1 MEYAELL
8 AGRRSTRRFDTGPRR
23 PRRACWSGC
32 WPRRWPCPTPGNT
45 YDWRGVVLRR
55 RDRDPDRW
63 PAVYSALLEQ
73 SYVEEAAVLVAYAV
87 QPGWWA
93 EQYRA
98 NVATLVE
105 RGLIDPAR
113 HQVLLEMV
121 DAGLGDPKALT
132 TGLIGEAMMGV
143 AAGDAGRHRRRP
155 RRHGDRLPARRAGR
169 GARAARRRRPVP
181 VGILALGWPAGAG
194 DGQRGVR
201 PERRSPAVGRHVLL
215 GSAGAGASHVAGRMT
230 GGLRD
235 ELAELVAARGL
246 SLLDAWLGPVET
258 KLEILAVLAA
268 GRNLLLEGPV
278 GSGKTLLGESIA
290 AALPPI
296 RLAGCH
302 FNCLPGEAACPQCR
316 AGLVA
321 SGEIELSGTERF
333 VRVQGSP
340 DLFPEDLVGDVDPA
354 AALAHGALDPRAFRP
369 GRLVRAHRKLCFVDE
384 VNRLSERLQ
393 NLFLELLAE
402 RALTIGGY
410 EARFPV
416 DTVVVATMN
425 PDEYVGVGRLSEAL
439 RDRFERV
446 RLDYPNPADEVSIL
460 LAGTGLPADAG
471 DDTRQLAEAVVGFA
485 NQLRAEPEVE
495 AGPSVR
501 ATLAVVRAG
510 PGLAAASTA
519 SPTGAQAALA
529 GLRVAL
535 RGRLSLRPTHRLAS
549 RPEDLRRGRAG
560 GAVVVTPSLRV

>member
-1 MEYAELL
+1 
-8 AGRRSTRRFDTGPRR
+8 
-23 PRRACWSGC
+23 
-32 WPRRWPCPTPGNT
+32 
-45 YDWRGVVLRR
+45 
-55 RDRDPDRW
+55 
-63 PAVYSALLEQ
+63 
-73 SYVEEAAVLVAYAV
+73 
-87 QPGWWA
+87 
-93 EQYRA
+93 
-98 NVATLVE
+98 
-105 RGLIDPAR
+105 
-113 HQVLLEMV
+113 
-121 DAGLGDPKALT
+121 
-132 TGLIGEAMMGV
+132 
-143 AAGDAGRHRRRP
+143 
-155 RRHGDRLPARRAGR
+155 
-169 GARAARRRRPVP
+169 
-181 VGILALGWPAGAG
+181 
-194 DGQRGVR
+194 
-201 PERRSPAVGRHVLL
+201 
-215 GSAGAGASHVAGRMT
+215 MT
-230 GGLRD
+230 SGLRA
-235 ELAELVAARGL
+235 ELAELVAVRGL

-321 SGEIELSGTERF
+321 SGELELSGTERF

-446 RLDYPNPADEVSIL
+446 RLDYPTPADEVSIL
-460 LAGTGLPADAG
+460 LTRTALPPDAG
-471 DDTRQLAEAVVGFA
+471 DDTRHLAEAVVGFA

-501 ATLAVVRAG
+501 ATLASFE
-510 PGLAAASTA
+510 LALAWLRLDGVTDWR
-519 SPTGAQAALA
+519 QAAVA

-549 RPEDLRRGRAG
+549 RPEDFVEDALAG
-560 GAVVVTPSLRV
+560 LSW

>member
-1 MEYAELL
+1 VSTGLTAE
-8 AGRRSTRRFDTGPRR
+8 PV
-23 PRRACWSGC
+23 SG
-32 WPRRWPCPTPGNT
+32 
-45 YDWRGVVLRR
+45 LRR
-55 RDRDPDRW
+55 
-63 PAVYSALLEQ
+63 E
-73 SYVEEAAVLVAYAV
+73 
-87 QPGWWA
+87 
-93 EQYRA
+93 
-98 NVATLVE
+98 
-105 RGLIDPAR
+105 
-113 HQVLLEMV
+113 
-121 DAGLGDPKALT
+121 LG
-132 TGLIGEAMMGV
+132 
-143 AAGDAGRHRRRP
+143 
-155 RRHGDRLPARRAGR
+155 
-169 GARAARRRRPVP
+169 
-181 VGILALGWPAGAG
+181 
-194 DGQRGVR
+194 
-201 PERRSPAVGRHVLL
+201 
-215 GSAGAGASHVAGRMT
+215 
-230 GGLRD
+230 
-235 ELAELVAARGL
+235 ELVAARGL
-246 SLLDAWLGPVET
+246 GLLDAWLGPVET

-290 AALPPI
+290 AALPSI
-296 RLAGCH
+296 TLAGCH

-321 SGEIELSGTERF
+321 AGEVELAEVERF

-384 VNRLSERLQ
+384 INRLSERLQ

-460 LAGTGLPADAG
+460 LARTGLTDAAS
-471 DDTRQLAEAVVGFA
+471 DDTRHLAEAVVGFA

-501 ATLAVVRAG
+501 ATLAG
-510 PGLAAASTA
+510 FELALAWLRLDGVTDWR
-519 SPTGAQAALA
+519 QAALA

-549 RPEDLRRGRAG
+549 RPEEYVD
-560 GAVVVTPSLRV
+560 GALAALSL

>member
-1 MEYAELL
+1 M
-8 AGRRSTRRFDTGPRR
+8 
-23 PRRACWSGC
+23 SG
-32 WPRRWPCPTPGNT
+32 
-45 YDWRGVVLRR
+45 LRR
-55 RDRDPDRW
+55 ELADLVADRGLG
-63 PAVYSALLEQ
+63 LLE
-73 SYVEEAAVLVAYAV
+73 
-87 QPGWWA
+87 
-93 EQYRA
+93 
-98 NVATLVE
+98 
-105 RGLIDPAR
+105 
-113 HQVLLEMV
+113 
-121 DAGLGDPKALT
+121 
-132 TGLIGEAMMGV
+132 
-143 AAGDAGRHRRRP
+143 
-155 RRHGDRLPARRAGR
+155 
-169 GARAARRRRPVP
+169 
-181 VGILALGWPAGAG
+181 
-194 DGQRGVR
+194 
-201 PERRSPAVGRHVLL
+201 
-215 GSAGAGASHVAGRMT
+215 
-230 GGLRD
+230 
-235 ELAELVAARGL
+235 
-246 SLLDAWLGPVET
+246 AWLGPVET

-290 AALPPI
+290 AALPAI

-316 AGLVA
+316 AGLAA
-321 SGEIELSGTERF
+321 SEPVELSGAQRF

-369 GRLVRAHRKLCFVDE
+369 GRLVRAHRRLCFVDE
-384 VNRLSERLQ
+384 INRLSERLQ

-446 RLDYPNPADEVSIL
+446 RLDYPTPADEVTIL
-460 LAGTGLPADAG
+460 LRRTGADG
-471 DDTRQLAEAVVGFA
+471 DEQRLAEAVVGFA

-501 ATLAVVRAG
+501 ATLASFE
-510 PGLAAASTA
+510 LALAWAKLDGVTDWR
-519 SPTGAQAALA
+519 QAARA

-535 RGRLSLRPTHRLAS
+535 RGRLTLRPTHQLAG
-549 RPEDLRRGRAG
+549 RPEQYVDDALATL
-560 GAVVVTPSLRV
+560 VW

>member
-1 MEYAELL
+1 M
-8 AGRRSTRRFDTGPRR
+8 TTG
-23 PRRACWSGC
+23 
-32 WPRRWPCPTPGNT
+32 
-45 YDWRGVVLRR
+45 L
-55 RDRDPDRW
+55 
-63 PAVYSALLEQ
+63 
-73 SYVEEAAVLVAYAV
+73 
-87 QPGWWA
+87 
-93 EQYRA
+93 
-98 NVATLVE
+98 
-105 RGLIDPAR
+105 
-113 HQVLLEMV
+113 
-121 DAGLGDPKALT
+121 AGLGA
-132 TGLIGEAMMGV
+132 E
-143 AAGDAGRHRRRP
+143 
-155 RRHGDRLPARRAGR
+155 
-169 GARAARRRRPVP
+169 PV
-181 VGILALGWPAGAG
+181 
-194 DGQRGVR
+194 
-201 PERRSPAVGRHVLL
+201 S
-215 GSAGAGASHVAGRMT
+215 
-230 GGLRD
+230 GLRK
-235 ELAELVAARGL
+235 ELGELVAARGL
-246 SLLDAWLGPVET
+246 GLLDAWLGPVET

-290 AALPPI
+290 AALPQV
-296 RLAGCH
+296 RFAGCH
-302 FNCLPGEAACPQCR
+302 FNCLPGEAACPECR

-321 SGEIELSGTERF
+321 SGELELSGTERF

-446 RLDYPNPADEVSIL
+446 RLDYPNPADEVTIL
-460 LAGTGLPADAG
+460 LTRTGLDGTEDPGG
-471 DDTRQLAEAVVGFA
+471 DTLRLAEAVVGFA

-501 ATLAVVRAG
+501 ATLAG
-510 PGLAAASTA
+510 FELALAWSKLDGITDWR
-519 SPTGAQAALA
+519 QAAVA

-549 RPEDLRRGRAG
+549 RPEEYVE
-560 GAVVVTPSLRV
+560 GALAALSL

>member
-1 MEYAELL
+1 M
-8 AGRRSTRRFDTGPRR
+8 
-23 PRRACWSGC
+23 
-32 WPRRWPCPTPGNT
+32 
-45 YDWRGVVLRR
+45 
-55 RDRDPDRW
+55 
-63 PAVYSALLEQ
+63 
-73 SYVEEAAVLVAYAV
+73 
-87 QPGWWA
+87 
-93 EQYRA
+93 
-98 NVATLVE
+98 
-105 RGLIDPAR
+105 
-113 HQVLLEMV
+113 
-121 DAGLGDPKALT
+121 
-132 TGLIGEAMMGV
+132 
-143 AAGDAGRHRRRP
+143 
-155 RRHGDRLPARRAGR
+155 
-169 GARAARRRRPVP
+169 
-181 VGILALGWPAGAG
+181 
-194 DGQRGVR
+194 
-201 PERRSPAVGRHVLL
+201 
-215 GSAGAGASHVAGRMT
+215 
-230 GGLRD
+230 
-235 ELAELVAARGL
+235 
-246 SLLDAWLGPVET
+246 ET

-321 SGEIELSGTERF
+321 SGELELSGPERF

-384 VNRLSERLQ
+384 INRLSERLQ

-446 RLDYPNPADEVSIL
+446 RLDYPVAGRRGVDPPGPHRTRRRRDPA
-460 LAGTGLPADAG
+460 G
-471 DDTRQLAEAVVGFA
+471 DTRQLAEAVVGFA
-485 NQLRAEPEVE
+485 NRLRAEPEVE

-501 ATLAVVRAG
+501 ATLASFE
-510 PGLAAASTA
+510 L
-519 SPTGAQAALA
+519 ALA
-529 GLRVAL
+529 WR
-535 RGRLSLRPTHRLAS
+535 RLDT
-549 RPEDLRRGRAG
+549 G
-560 GAVVVTPSLRV
+560 GAP

>member
-1 MEYAELL
+1 MSPAE
-8 AGRRSTRRFDTGPRR
+8 
-23 PRRACWSGC
+23 
-32 WPRRWPCPTPGNT
+32 PGAA
-45 YDWRGVVLRR
+45 RVIGLRR
-55 RDRDPDRW
+55 EL
-63 PAVYSALLEQ
+63 AQ
-73 SYVEEAAVLVAYAV
+73 LVAD
-87 QPGWWA
+87 Q
-93 EQYRA
+93 
-98 NVATLVE
+98 
-105 RGLIDPAR
+105 GLA
-113 HQVLLEMV
+113 
-121 DAGLGDPKALT
+121 
-132 TGLIGEAMMGV
+132 
-143 AAGDAGRHRRRP
+143 
-155 RRHGDRLPARRAGR
+155 
-169 GARAARRRRPVP
+169 
-181 VGILALGWPAGAG
+181 
-194 DGQRGVR
+194 
-201 PERRSPAVGRHVLL
+201 
-215 GSAGAGASHVAGRMT
+215 
-230 GGLRD
+230 
-235 ELAELVAARGL
+235 
-246 SLLDAWLGPVET
+246 LLDAWLGPVET

-321 SGEIELSGTERF
+321 SGELELSGPERF

-340 DLFPEDLVGDVDPA
+340 DLFPEDLVGDVDPT

-384 VNRLSERLQ
+384 INRLSERLQ

-446 RLDYPNPADEVSIL
+446 RLDYPTPADEVTIL
-460 LAGTGLPADAG
+460 LSRTGLDEPDG
-471 DDTRQLAEAVVGFA
+471 DRRQLAEAVVGFA

-501 ATLAVVRAG
+501 ATLASFELALAWSGLNGGRPSSSGDGVIDWRRA
-510 PGLAAASTA
+510 AI
-519 SPTGAQAALA
+519 A

-535 RGRLSLRPTHRLAS
+535 RGRLSLRPTHRLAG
-549 RPEDLRRGRAG
+549 RPEAFVDDALS
-560 GAVVVTPSLRV
+560 SLAL

>member
-1 MEYAELL
+1 
-8 AGRRSTRRFDTGPRR
+8 
-23 PRRACWSGC
+23 
-32 WPRRWPCPTPGNT
+32 
-45 YDWRGVVLRR
+45 
-55 RDRDPDRW
+55 
-63 PAVYSALLEQ
+63 
-73 SYVEEAAVLVAYAV
+73 
-87 QPGWWA
+87 
-93 EQYRA
+93 
-98 NVATLVE
+98 
-105 RGLIDPAR
+105 
-113 HQVLLEMV
+113 
-121 DAGLGDPKALT
+121 
-132 TGLIGEAMMGV
+132 
-143 AAGDAGRHRRRP
+143 
-155 RRHGDRLPARRAGR
+155 
-169 GARAARRRRPVP
+169 
-181 VGILALGWPAGAG
+181 
-194 DGQRGVR
+194 
-201 PERRSPAVGRHVLL
+201 
-215 GSAGAGASHVAGRMT
+215 MT
-230 GGLRD
+230 GGLRV
-235 ELAELVAARGL
+235 ELGELVAARGL
-246 SLLDAWLGPVET
+246 SLLDAWLGPTET

-290 AALPPI
+290 AALPAI

-321 SGEIELSGTERF
+321 SGELELSGAERF

-384 VNRLSERLQ
+384 INRLSERLQ

-446 RLDYPNPADEVSIL
+446 RLDYPTPADEVSIL
-460 LAGTGLPADAG
+460 LTRTGLPGDGGEG
-471 DDTRQLAEAVVGFA
+471 DDTVRLAEAVVGFA
-485 NQLRAEPEVE
+485 NQLRSDPEVE

-501 ATLAVVRAG
+501 ATLAGFELALAWRRVGTGEDPRA
-510 PGLAAASTA
+510 PGDGVTDWR
-519 SPTGAQAALA
+519 PAALA

-549 RPEDLRRGRAG
+549 RPEAYVDDALAQL
-560 GAVVVTPSLRV
+560 SW

>member
-1 MEYAELL
+1 M
-8 AGRRSTRRFDTGPRR
+8 
-23 PRRACWSGC
+23 
-32 WPRRWPCPTPGNT
+32 
-45 YDWRGVVLRR
+45 
-55 RDRDPDRW
+55 
-63 PAVYSALLEQ
+63 
-73 SYVEEAAVLVAYAV
+73 AA
-87 QPGWWA
+87 
-93 EQYRA
+93 
-98 NVATLVE
+98 ATT
-105 RGLIDPAR
+105 D
-113 HQVLLEMV
+113 
-121 DAGLGDPKALT
+121 
-132 TGLIGEAMMGV
+132 
-143 AAGDAGRHRRRP
+143 
-155 RRHGDRLPARRAGR
+155 
-169 GARAARRRRPVP
+169 
-181 VGILALGWPAGAG
+181 
-194 DGQRGVR
+194 
-201 PERRSPAVGRHVLL
+201 
-215 GSAGAGASHVAGRMT
+215 
-230 GGLRD
+230 GGLRG
-235 ELAELVAARGL
+235 ELAALVSGRGL
-246 SLLDAWLGPVET
+246 DLLDAWLGPTET

-321 SGEIELSGTERF
+321 AGEVELSGPERF

-340 DLFPEDLVGDVDPA
+340 DLFPEDLVGDVDPT

-384 VNRLSERLQ
+384 INRLSERLQ

-446 RLDYPNPADEVSIL
+446 RLDYPTPTDEVSIL
-460 LAGTGLPADAG
+460 LTRTVLDSSQAADG
-471 DDTRQLAEAVVGFA
+471 DTRLLAEAVVGFA
-485 NQLRAEPEVE
+485 NRLRAEPEVE

-501 ATLAVVRAG
+501 ATLASFELALAWIRLG
-510 PGLAAASTA
+510 TGGHPRPPGDGVTDWRAAAV
-519 SPTGAQAALA
+519 A

-535 RGRLSLRPTHRLAS
+535 RGRLSLRPTHRLAG
-549 RPEDLRRGRAG
+549 RPEAYVDDALA
-560 GAVVVTPSLRV
+560 AIAL

>member
-1 MEYAELL
+1 M
-8 AGRRSTRRFDTGPRR
+8 TGP
-23 PRRACWSGC
+23 
-32 WPRRWPCPTPGNT
+32 
-45 YDWRGVVLRR
+45 
-55 RDRDPDRW
+55 
-63 PAVYSALLEQ
+63 
-73 SYVEEAAVLVAYAV
+73 
-87 QPGWWA
+87 
-93 EQYRA
+93 
-98 NVATLVE
+98 
-105 RGLIDPAR
+105 
-113 HQVLLEMV
+113 
-121 DAGLGDPKALT
+121 
-132 TGLIGEAMMGV
+132 
-143 AAGDAGRHRRRP
+143 
-155 RRHGDRLPARRAGR
+155 
-169 GARAARRRRPVP
+169 
-181 VGILALGWPAGAG
+181 ALGGGA
-194 DGQRGVR
+194 
-201 PERRSPAVGRHVLL
+201 
-215 GSAGAGASHVAGRMT
+215 VA
-230 GGLRD
+230 GGLRR
-235 ELAELVAARGL
+235 ELADLVAARGL
-246 SLLDAWLGPVET
+246 ALLDAWLGPVET
-258 KLEILAVLAA
+258 KLEILAVLAT

-290 AALPPI
+290 AALGAI

-321 SGEIELSGTERF
+321 SGELELSGTERF
-333 VRVQGSP
+333 LRVQGSP

-384 VNRLSERLQ
+384 INRLSERLQ

-446 RLDYPNPADEVSIL
+446 RLDYPNPADEVTIL
-460 LAGTGLPADAG
+460 LTRTGLDAAADAG
-471 DDTRQLAEAVVGFA
+471 PESDTRRLAEAVVGFA

-501 ATLAVVRAG
+501 ATLASFE
-510 PGLAAASTA
+510 LALAWARLDGVTDWR
-519 SPTGAQAALA
+519 QAAVA

-535 RGRLSLRPTHRLAS
+535 RGRLSLRPTHRLAG
-549 RPEDLRRGRAG
+549 RPEAYVEDALA
-560 GAVVVTPSLRV
+560 ALAL

>member
-1 MEYAELL
+1 MTIA
-8 AGRRSTRRFDTGPRR
+8 
-23 PRRACWSGC
+23 
-32 WPRRWPCPTPGNT
+32 
-45 YDWRGVVLRR
+45 
-55 RDRDPDRW
+55 
-63 PAVYSALLEQ
+63 
-73 SYVEEAAVLVAYAV
+73 
-87 QPGWWA
+87 
-93 EQYRA
+93 
-98 NVATLVE
+98 
-105 RGLIDPAR
+105 
-113 HQVLLEMV
+113 
-121 DAGLGDPKALT
+121 
-132 TGLIGEAMMGV
+132 
-143 AAGDAGRHRRRP
+143 
-155 RRHGDRLPARRAGR
+155 
-169 GARAARRRRPVP
+169 
-181 VGILALGWPAGAG
+181 
-194 DGQRGVR
+194 
-201 PERRSPAVGRHVLL
+201 
-215 GSAGAGASHVAGRMT
+215 GSAPG
-230 GGLRD
+230 GGLRG

-246 SLLDAWLGPVET
+246 TLLDAWLGPVET

-302 FNCLPGEAACPQCR
+302 FNCLPGEAGCPQCR

-321 SGEIELSGTERF
+321 SDPLELSGTERF

-446 RLDYPNPADEVSIL
+446 RLDYPTPADEVTIL
-460 LAGTGLPADAG
+460 LTRTGLDGPDDATG
-471 DDTRQLAEAVVGFA
+471 GDTRRLAEAVVGFA

-501 ATLAVVRAG
+501 ATLASFELALAWGRLERGGDVRN
-510 PGLAAASTA
+510 PGDGATDWRAAAV
-519 SPTGAQAALA
+519 A

-549 RPEDLRRGRAG
+549 RPEVYVDDVLA
-560 GAVVVTPSLRV
+560 SLSL

>member
-1 MEYAELL
+1 M
-8 AGRRSTRRFDTGPRR
+8 SD
-23 PRRACWSGC
+23 
-32 WPRRWPCPTPGNT
+32 
-45 YDWRGVVLRR
+45 
-55 RDRDPDRW
+55 
-63 PAVYSALLEQ
+63 
-73 SYVEEAAVLVAYAV
+73 
-87 QPGWWA
+87 
-93 EQYRA
+93 
-98 NVATLVE
+98 
-105 RGLIDPAR
+105 
-113 HQVLLEMV
+113 
-121 DAGLGDPKALT
+121 
-132 TGLIGEAMMGV
+132 
-143 AAGDAGRHRRRP
+143 
-155 RRHGDRLPARRAGR
+155 
-169 GARAARRRRPVP
+169 
-181 VGILALGWPAGAG
+181 
-194 DGQRGVR
+194 
-201 PERRSPAVGRHVLL
+201 
-215 GSAGAGASHVAGRMT
+215 
-230 GGLRD
+230 GLRA

-246 SLLDAWLGPVET
+246 GLLDAWLGPVET

-321 SGEIELSGTERF
+321 SGELELSGVERF

-384 VNRLSERLQ
+384 INRLSERLQ

-446 RLDYPNPADEVSIL
+446 RLDYPTPADEVSIL
-460 LAGTGLPADAG
+460 FTRTGLSEADAG
-471 DDTRQLAEAVVGFA
+471 HDTHRLAEAVVGFA
-485 NQLRAEPEVE
+485 NQLRADPEVE

-501 ATLAVVRAG
+501 ATLAGFELALAWRRVDAG
-510 PGLAAASTA
+510 GHPRILGDGGTDWR
-519 SPTGAQAALA
+519 QAALA

-549 RPEDLRRGRAG
+549 RPEAYVDDALA
-560 GAVVVTPSLRV
+560 ALSW

>member
-1 MEYAELL
+1 V
-8 AGRRSTRRFDTGPRR
+8 TTGPGLQAE
-23 PRRACWSGC
+23 PVSG
-32 WPRRWPCPTPGNT
+32 
-45 YDWRGVVLRR
+45 LRR
-55 RDRDPDRW
+55 
-63 PAVYSALLEQ
+63 E
-73 SYVEEAAVLVAYAV
+73 
-87 QPGWWA
+87 
-93 EQYRA
+93 
-98 NVATLVE
+98 
-105 RGLIDPAR
+105 
-113 HQVLLEMV
+113 
-121 DAGLGDPKALT
+121 LG
-132 TGLIGEAMMGV
+132 
-143 AAGDAGRHRRRP
+143 
-155 RRHGDRLPARRAGR
+155 
-169 GARAARRRRPVP
+169 
-181 VGILALGWPAGAG
+181 
-194 DGQRGVR
+194 
-201 PERRSPAVGRHVLL
+201 
-215 GSAGAGASHVAGRMT
+215 
-230 GGLRD
+230 
-235 ELAELVAARGL
+235 ELVAARGL
-246 SLLDAWLGPVET
+246 DLLDAWLGPVET
-258 KLEILAVLAA
+258 KLEILTVLAA

-302 FNCLPGEAACPQCR
+302 FNCLPREAACPQCR

-321 SGEIELSGTERF
+321 SGEVELSGAERF

-384 VNRLSERLQ
+384 INRLSERLQ

-460 LAGTGLPADAG
+460 LARTGLTQSAG
-471 DDTRQLAEAVVGFA
+471 DDTRHLAEAVVGFA

-501 ATLAVVRAG
+501 ATLAG
-510 PGLAAASTA
+510 FELALAWSRLDGVSDWRHAAR
-519 SPTGAQAALA
+519 A

-549 RPEDLRRGRAG
+549 RPEEYVEAALA
-560 GAVVVTPSLRV
+560 ALSL

>member
-1 MEYAELL
+1 MTSGPNLHAE
-8 AGRRSTRRFDTGPRR
+8 P
-23 PRRACWSGC
+23 
-32 WPRRWPCPTPGNT
+32 
-45 YDWRGVVLRR
+45 V
-55 RDRDPDRW
+55 
-63 PAVYSALLEQ
+63 
-73 SYVEEAAVLVAYAV
+73 
-87 QPGWWA
+87 
-93 EQYRA
+93 
-98 NVATLVE
+98 
-105 RGLIDPAR
+105 
-113 HQVLLEMV
+113 
-121 DAGLGDPKALT
+121 AGLRK
-132 TGLIGEAMMGV
+132 E
-143 AAGDAGRHRRRP
+143 
-155 RRHGDRLPARRAGR
+155 
-169 GARAARRRRPVP
+169 
-181 VGILALGWPAGAG
+181 LG
-194 DGQRGVR
+194 
-201 PERRSPAVGRHVLL
+201 
-215 GSAGAGASHVAGRMT
+215 
-230 GGLRD
+230 
-235 ELAELVAARGL
+235 ELVASRGL
-246 SLLDAWLGPVET
+246 GLLEAWLGPVET

-290 AALPPI
+290 AALPQI
-296 RLAGCH
+296 TLAGCH

-321 SGEIELSGTERF
+321 AGEVALAGGERF

-384 VNRLSERLQ
+384 INRLSERLQ

-460 LAGTGLPADAG
+460 LARTGLP
-471 DDTRQLAEAVVGFA
+471 DDTGGDTRHLAEAVVGFA

-501 ATLAVVRAG
+501 ATLAG
-510 PGLAAASTA
+510 FELALAWLRLDGITDWR
-519 SPTGAQAALA
+519 QAALA

-549 RPEDLRRGRAG
+549 RPEEYVD
-560 GAVVVTPSLRV
+560 GALAALSL

>member
-1 MEYAELL
+1 V
-8 AGRRSTRRFDTGPRR
+8 
-23 PRRACWSGC
+23 SG
-32 WPRRWPCPTPGNT
+32 
-45 YDWRGVVLRR
+45 LRR
-55 RDRDPDRW
+55 ELAD
-63 PAVYSALLEQ
+63 
-73 SYVEEAAVLVAYAV
+73 LVAD
-87 QPGWWA
+87 
-93 EQYRA
+93 
-98 NVATLVE
+98 
-105 RGLIDPAR
+105 RGL
-113 HQVLLEMV
+113 
-121 DAGLGDPKALT
+121 G
-132 TGLIGEAMMGV
+132 
-143 AAGDAGRHRRRP
+143 
-155 RRHGDRLPARRAGR
+155 
-169 GARAARRRRPVP
+169 
-181 VGILALGWPAGAG
+181 
-194 DGQRGVR
+194 
-201 PERRSPAVGRHVLL
+201 
-215 GSAGAGASHVAGRMT
+215 
-230 GGLRD
+230 
-235 ELAELVAARGL
+235 
-246 SLLDAWLGPVET
+246 LLDAWLGPVET

-316 AGLVA
+316 AGLAA
-321 SGEIELSGTERF
+321 SEPVELSGAERF

-369 GRLVRAHRKLCFVDE
+369 GRLVRAHRRLCFVDE
-384 VNRLSERLQ
+384 INRLSERLQ

-446 RLDYPNPADEVSIL
+446 RLDYPTPADEVTIL
-460 LAGTGLPADAG
+460 LRRTGVAG
-471 DDTRQLAEAVVGFA
+471 DGDEERLADAVVGFA
-485 NQLRAEPEVE
+485 NRLRAEPEVE

-501 ATLAVVRAG
+501 ATLASFE
-510 PGLAAASTA
+510 LALAWAKLDGVSDWR
-519 SPTGAQAALA
+519 QAALA

-535 RGRLSLRPTHRLAS
+535 RGRLSLRPTHRLAG
-549 RPEDLRRGRAG
+549 RPEQYVDEALAG
-560 GAVVVTPSLRV
+560 GLP

>member
-1 MEYAELL
+1 M
-8 AGRRSTRRFDTGPRR
+8 SD
-23 PRRACWSGC
+23 
-32 WPRRWPCPTPGNT
+32 
-45 YDWRGVVLRR
+45 LRR
-55 RDRDPDRW
+55 
-63 PAVYSALLEQ
+63 
-73 SYVEEAAVLVAYAV
+73 
-87 QPGWWA
+87 
-93 EQYRA
+93 
-98 NVATLVE
+98 
-105 RGLIDPAR
+105 
-113 HQVLLEMV
+113 
-121 DAGLGDPKALT
+121 
-132 TGLIGEAMMGV
+132 
-143 AAGDAGRHRRRP
+143 
-155 RRHGDRLPARRAGR
+155 
-169 GARAARRRRPVP
+169 
-181 VGILALGWPAGAG
+181 
-194 DGQRGVR
+194 
-201 PERRSPAVGRHVLL
+201 
-215 GSAGAGASHVAGRMT
+215 
-230 GGLRD
+230 
-235 ELAELVAARGL
+235 ELADLVAARGL
-246 SLLDAWLGPVET
+246 GLLDAWLGPVET

-316 AGLVA
+316 AGLA
-321 SGEIELSGTERF
+321 ATEELELSGPERF

-384 VNRLSERLQ
+384 INRLSERLQ

-446 RLDYPNPADEVSIL
+446 RLDYPTPADEVTIL
-460 LAGTGLPADAG
+460 LSRTGVPG
-471 DDTRQLAEAVVGFA
+471 GGETQRLAEAVVGFA

-501 ATLAVVRAG
+501 ATLASFE
-510 PGLAAASTA
+510 LALAWAELDGVTDWR
-519 SPTGAQAALA
+519 QAALA

-535 RGRLSLRPTHRLAS
+535 RGRLSLRPTHRLAG
-549 RPEDLRRGRAG
+549 RPEQYVDDALA
-560 GAVVVTPSLRV
+560 SLSL

>member
-1 MEYAELL
+1 M
-8 AGRRSTRRFDTGPRR
+8 
-23 PRRACWSGC
+23 SG
-32 WPRRWPCPTPGNT
+32 
-45 YDWRGVVLRR
+45 LRR
-55 RDRDPDRW
+55 
-63 PAVYSALLEQ
+63 
-73 SYVEEAAVLVAYAV
+73 
-87 QPGWWA
+87 
-93 EQYRA
+93 
-98 NVATLVE
+98 
-105 RGLIDPAR
+105 
-113 HQVLLEMV
+113 
-121 DAGLGDPKALT
+121 
-132 TGLIGEAMMGV
+132 
-143 AAGDAGRHRRRP
+143 
-155 RRHGDRLPARRAGR
+155 
-169 GARAARRRRPVP
+169 
-181 VGILALGWPAGAG
+181 
-194 DGQRGVR
+194 
-201 PERRSPAVGRHVLL
+201 
-215 GSAGAGASHVAGRMT
+215 
-230 GGLRD
+230 
-235 ELAELVAARGL
+235 ELADLVAARGVA
-246 SLLDAWLGPVET
+246 LLDAWLGPLET

-316 AGLVA
+316 AGLAA
-321 SGEIELSGTERF
+321 SEPIELSGAERF

-369 GRLVRAHRKLCFVDE
+369 GRLVRAHRRLCFVDE
-384 VNRLSERLQ
+384 INRLSERLQ

-446 RLDYPNPADEVSIL
+446 RLDYPTPADEVTIL
-460 LAGTGLPADAG
+460 LRRTGVDRDARG
-471 DDTRQLAEAVVGFA
+471 DGDGDEQRLAEAVVRFA

-501 ATLAVVRAG
+501 ATLASFE
-510 PGLAAASTA
+510 LALAWAKLDGVTDWR
-519 SPTGAQAALA
+519 QAARA

-535 RGRLSLRPTHRLAS
+535 RGRLSLRPTHQLAG
-549 RPEDLRRGRAG
+549 RPEQYVDDALA
-560 GAVVVTPSLRV
+560 ALVL

>member
-1 MEYAELL
+1 M
-8 AGRRSTRRFDTGPRR
+8 TG
-23 PRRACWSGC
+23 
-32 WPRRWPCPTPGNT
+32 
-45 YDWRGVVLRR
+45 LRR
-55 RDRDPDRW
+55 ELAD
-63 PAVYSALLEQ
+63 
-73 SYVEEAAVLVAYAV
+73 LVAD
-87 QPGWWA
+87 
-93 EQYRA
+93 
-98 NVATLVE
+98 
-105 RGLIDPAR
+105 RGL
-113 HQVLLEMV
+113 
-121 DAGLGDPKALT
+121 G
-132 TGLIGEAMMGV
+132 
-143 AAGDAGRHRRRP
+143 
-155 RRHGDRLPARRAGR
+155 
-169 GARAARRRRPVP
+169 
-181 VGILALGWPAGAG
+181 
-194 DGQRGVR
+194 
-201 PERRSPAVGRHVLL
+201 
-215 GSAGAGASHVAGRMT
+215 
-230 GGLRD
+230 
-235 ELAELVAARGL
+235 
-246 SLLDAWLGPVET
+246 LLDAWLGPVET

-316 AGLVA
+316 AGLAA
-321 SGEIELSGTERF
+321 SEPVELSGAERF

-446 RLDYPNPADEVSIL
+446 RLDYPTPADEVTIL
-460 LAGTGLPADAG
+460 LRRTGADRDGLGGG
-471 DDTRQLAEAVVGFA
+471 DGDGDGDGDEQRLAEAVVGFA

-501 ATLAVVRAG
+501 ATLASFE
-510 PGLAAASTA
+510 LALAWGRLEGVTDWH
-519 SPTGAQAALA
+519 QAARA

-535 RGRLSLRPTHRLAS
+535 RGRLTLRPTHQLAG
-549 RPEDLRRGRAG
+549 RPEQYVDDALATL
-560 GAVVVTPSLRV
+560 VW

>member
-1 MEYAELL
+1 M
-8 AGRRSTRRFDTGPRR
+8 T
-23 PRRACWSGC
+23 SGFH
-32 WPRRWPCPTPGNT
+32 
-45 YDWRGVVLRR
+45 
-55 RDRDPDRW
+55 
-63 PAVYSALLEQ
+63 PA
-73 SYVEEAAVLVAYAV
+73 
-87 QPGWWA
+87 
-93 EQYRA
+93 
-98 NVATLVE
+98 
-105 RGLIDPAR
+105 
-113 HQVLLEMV
+113 
-121 DAGLGDPKALT
+121 
-132 TGLIGEAMMGV
+132 
-143 AAGDAGRHRRRP
+143 
-155 RRHGDRLPARRAGR
+155 
-169 GARAARRRRPVP
+169 PV
-181 VGILALGWPAGAG
+181 
-194 DGQRGVR
+194 
-201 PERRSPAVGRHVLL
+201 S
-215 GSAGAGASHVAGRMT
+215 
-230 GGLRD
+230 GLRQ
-235 ELAELVAARGL
+235 ELADVVAARGL
-246 SLLDAWLGPVET
+246 CLLDAWLGPIET

-290 AALPPI
+290 AALGPI

-321 SGEIELSGTERF
+321 TGEIELSGTERF

-416 DTVVVATMN
+416 DTVVLATMN

-446 RLDYPNPADEVSIL
+446 RLDYPTATDEVSIL
-460 LAGTGLPADAG
+460 LTRTAIPDGVG

-501 ATLAVVRAG
+501 ATLAG
-510 PGLAAASTA
+510 FELALAWLRFDGVTDWREAAI
-519 SPTGAQAALA
+519 A

-535 RGRLSLRPTHRLAS
+535 RGRLSLRPTHRLAG
-549 RPEDLRRGRAG
+549 RPEAYVEDALAG
-560 GAVVVTPSLRV
+560 LSL

>member
-1 MEYAELL
+1 MSPDAVNAGLRREL
-8 AGRRSTRRFDTGPRR
+8 AG
-23 PRRACWSGC
+23 
-32 WPRRWPCPTPGNT
+32 
-45 YDWRGVVLRR
+45 
-55 RDRDPDRW
+55 
-63 PAVYSALLEQ
+63 
-73 SYVEEAAVLVAYAV
+73 
-87 QPGWWA
+87 
-93 EQYRA
+93 
-98 NVATLVE
+98 LVE
-105 RGLIDPAR
+105 TRGLA
-113 HQVLLEMV
+113 
-121 DAGLGDPKALT
+121 
-132 TGLIGEAMMGV
+132 
-143 AAGDAGRHRRRP
+143 
-155 RRHGDRLPARRAGR
+155 
-169 GARAARRRRPVP
+169 
-181 VGILALGWPAGAG
+181 
-194 DGQRGVR
+194 
-201 PERRSPAVGRHVLL
+201 
-215 GSAGAGASHVAGRMT
+215 
-230 GGLRD
+230 
-235 ELAELVAARGL
+235 
-246 SLLDAWLGPVET
+246 LLDAWLGPVET

-296 RLAGCH
+296 HLAGCH

-316 AGLVA
+316 AGLAA
-321 SGEIELSGTERF
+321 SAEVELSGPERF

-384 VNRLSERLQ
+384 INRLSERLQ

-446 RLDYPNPADEVSIL
+446 RLDYPTASDEVTIL
-460 LAGTGLPADAG
+460 LTRTGLDPTSAG
-471 DDTRQLAEAVVGFA
+471 DDQARRLAEAVVGFA

-501 ATLAVVRAG
+501 ATLASFELARAWARFDRG
-510 PGLAAASTA
+510 GHRHGAGDGVTDWRAAAV
-519 SPTGAQAALA
+519 A

-535 RGRLSLRPTHRLAS
+535 RGRLVLRPTHRLAG
-549 RPEDLRRGRAG
+549 RPEEFVDDALA
-560 GAVVVTPSLRV
+560 AFPL

>member
-1 MEYAELL
+1 MTE
-8 AGRRSTRRFDTGPRR
+8 
-23 PRRACWSGC
+23 
-32 WPRRWPCPTPGNT
+32 
-45 YDWRGVVLRR
+45 
-55 RDRDPDRW
+55 
-63 PAVYSALLEQ
+63 
-73 SYVEEAAVLVAYAV
+73 V
-87 QPGWWA
+87 QA
-93 EQYRA
+93 
-98 NVATLVE
+98 
-105 RGLIDPAR
+105 
-113 HQVLLEMV
+113 
-121 DAGLGDPKALT
+121 
-132 TGLIGEAMMGV
+132 
-143 AAGDAGRHRRRP
+143 
-155 RRHGDRLPARRAGR
+155 
-169 GARAARRRRPVP
+169 
-181 VGILALGWPAGAG
+181 
-194 DGQRGVR
+194 
-201 PERRSPAVGRHVLL
+201 
-215 GSAGAGASHVAGRMT
+215 
-230 GGLRD
+230 GGLRG

-246 SLLDAWLGPVET
+246 SLLGAWLGPVET

-321 SGEIELSGTERF
+321 SGELELSGTERF

-446 RLDYPNPADEVSIL
+446 RLDYPIPADEVSIL
-460 LAGTGLPADAG
+460 LTRTGLSHVAGVAD
-471 DDTRQLAEAVVGFA
+471 DDTLRLAEAVVGFA

-501 ATLAVVRAG
+501 ATLASFE
-510 PGLAAASTA
+510 LALAWRRLDGVTDWRE
-519 SPTGAQAALA
+519 AALA

-549 RPEDLRRGRAG
+549 RPEAYVEDALAG
-560 GAVVVTPSLRV
+560 LSW

>member
-1 MEYAELL
+1 VSE
-8 AGRRSTRRFDTGPRR
+8 
-23 PRRACWSGC
+23 
-32 WPRRWPCPTPGNT
+32 
-45 YDWRGVVLRR
+45 LRR
-55 RDRDPDRW
+55 ELAD
-63 PAVYSALLEQ
+63 
-73 SYVEEAAVLVAYAV
+73 LVAD
-87 QPGWWA
+87 
-93 EQYRA
+93 
-98 NVATLVE
+98 
-105 RGLIDPAR
+105 RGL
-113 HQVLLEMV
+113 
-121 DAGLGDPKALT
+121 G
-132 TGLIGEAMMGV
+132 
-143 AAGDAGRHRRRP
+143 
-155 RRHGDRLPARRAGR
+155 
-169 GARAARRRRPVP
+169 
-181 VGILALGWPAGAG
+181 
-194 DGQRGVR
+194 
-201 PERRSPAVGRHVLL
+201 
-215 GSAGAGASHVAGRMT
+215 
-230 GGLRD
+230 
-235 ELAELVAARGL
+235 
-246 SLLDAWLGPVET
+246 LLDAWLGPAET

-302 FNCLPGEAACPQCR
+302 FNCLPGEAGCPQCR

-321 SGEIELSGTERF
+321 SEPVELSGPERF

-384 VNRLSERLQ
+384 INRLSERLQ

-446 RLDYPNPADEVSIL
+446 RLDYPIPADEVTIL
-460 LAGTGLPADAG
+460 LSRTGVPGDGDGDVAD
-471 DDTRQLAEAVVGFA
+471 DRRRLAEAVVGFA

-501 ATLAVVRAG
+501 ATLASFE
-510 PGLAAASTA
+510 LALAWAKLDGVTDWR
-519 SPTGAQAALA
+519 QAALA

-535 RGRLSLRPTHRLAS
+535 RGRLSLRPTHRLAG
-549 RPEDLRRGRAG
+549 RPEQYVDDALA
-560 GAVVVTPSLRV
+560 TLSL